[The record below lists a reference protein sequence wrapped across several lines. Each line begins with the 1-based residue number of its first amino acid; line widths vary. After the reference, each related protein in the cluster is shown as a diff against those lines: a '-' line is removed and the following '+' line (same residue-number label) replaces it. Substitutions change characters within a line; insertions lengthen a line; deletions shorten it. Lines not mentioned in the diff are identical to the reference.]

1 MIREVPVVDLR
12 EFADKL
18 ATELYL
24 LPGCSGWLVA
34 RTLHHFFIFSSL
46 QIRIYL
52 HCLRPH
58 RQGLWDY
65 LPQSNEVVRVQSFG
79 LQACF
84 MPLVTLLFI
93 AYSTSVA
100 VGQSRRRQPM
110 ILRIQDHLQKPCSEP
125 HVRILLI
132 IAATRWSLQGADHI
146 RLSCV
151 QNIVSLHGRSAP
163 VSCDGMPHDCDGR
176 WLGPRSAGIQVFR
189 PIRWVHNLSP

>member
-18 ATELYL
+18 AAELYL

-34 RTLHHFFIFSSL
+34 RTLHHFFIFPSL

-84 MPLVTLLFI
+84 MSPVTLLFI
-93 AYSTSVA
+93 SLSTSGA
-100 VGQSRRRQPM
+100 VGQNRRRQPM
-110 ILRIQDHLQKPCSEP
+110 MLWIQVHLQKPCSEP
-125 HVRILLI
+125 HLLI
-132 IAATRWSLQGADHI
+132 IAAGSWSLQGSDHI
-146 RLSCV
+146 RLS
-151 QNIVSLHGRSAP
+151 
-163 VSCDGMPHDCDGR
+163 
-176 WLGPRSAGIQVFR
+176 
-189 PIRWVHNLSP
+189 